1 MHWAPELGF
10 SVEDIENKLWSF
22 TTLSPKKLVSTS
34 CPFVRSSNSD
44 DESSTIIPRRLWSA
58 LVSASGIEKDL
69 VWSEASKKKLSALA
83 RNIAE
88 FELDVTGKSVY
99 KDEFV
104 KAGGVM
110 LKEITMQTME
120 SKICPGLYFCGEVI
134 DVDGVT
140 GGFNFMN
147 CWR

>member
-1 MHWAPELGF
+1 M
-10 SVEDIENKLWSF
+10 
-22 TTLSPKKLVSTS
+22 TTMSPKKMVSSACPLIRRGGGGGVGDGNEKSSSTS
-34 CPFVRSSNSD
+34 
-44 DESSTIIPRRLWSA
+44 TTTTMIPRRLWSA
-58 LVSASGIEKDL
+58 LVSKSGFEADTI
-69 VWSEASKKKLSALA
+69 WAEASKKKVGALA

-88 FELDVTGKSVY
+88 FSLDVTGKSIF

-104 KAGGVM
+104 TAGGVT
-110 LKEITMQTME
+110 LKEITMKTME
-120 SKICPGLYFCGEVI
+120 SKKCSGLFFCGEVI